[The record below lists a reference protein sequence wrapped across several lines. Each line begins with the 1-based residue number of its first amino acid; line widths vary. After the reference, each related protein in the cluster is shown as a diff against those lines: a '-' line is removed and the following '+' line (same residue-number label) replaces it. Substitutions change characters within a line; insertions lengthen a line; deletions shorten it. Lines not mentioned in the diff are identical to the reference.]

1 MPVLEARAVCKS
13 YGAGVQALRDVS
25 LSVATGSFTA
35 VTGPSGSGKTTLL
48 ALTGALDYPTKG
60 TILFDGR
67 DLGRCSDA
75 ERTRVR
81 RRMGFAF
88 QSFALIARL
97 AVWEN
102 ITYPLI
108 PRGTSR
114 AERYR
119 RALELLTRLGLENRL
134 MARPEELSGG
144 EQQRVAFARALA
156 GDPEVILAD
165 EPTSNLD
172 PQTADTVAT
181 MLRERHERGATV
193 LIASHDPKLLAAAGT
208 VHCMKGGRI
217 QHGHEA
223 Q

>member
-1 MPVLEARAVCKS
+1 MPVVEARAVSKS
-13 YGAGVQALRDVS
+13 YGTGVQALKDVS
-25 LSVATGSFTA
+25 LSVAAGSFIA
-35 VTGPSGSGKTTLL
+35 ITGPSGSGKTTLL

-60 TILFDGR
+60 TVFFDGR

-88 QSFALIARL
+88 QSFALISRL

-108 PRGTSR
+108 PRGVPR
-114 AERYR
+114 VERYR
-119 RALELLTRLGLENRL
+119 IAVELLTRLDLANRL
-134 MARPEELSGG
+134 MALPEELSGG

-156 GDPEVILAD
+156 GDPEVLIAD

-172 PQTADTVAT
+172 PQTAEVVAM
-181 MLRERHERGATV
+181 MLRERHARGATV
-193 LIASHDPKLLAAAGT
+193 LVSSHDPKLLAAGGSVYRMEAG
-208 VHCMKGGRI
+208 RLLR
-217 QHGHEA
+217 A
-223 Q
+223 

>member
-1 MPVLEARAVCKS
+1 MAILEAHAVCKS
-13 YGAGVQALRDVS
+13 YGTGVQALRDVS
-25 LSVATGSFTA
+25 LSVEAGSFTA
-35 VTGPSGSGKTTLL
+35 ITGPSGSGKTTLL
-48 ALTGALDYPTKG
+48 ALTGALAYPTKG
-60 TILFDGR
+60 TVHFDGR

-97 AVWEN
+97 PVWEN

-108 PRGTSR
+108 PRGIPR

-119 RALELLTRLGLENRL
+119 RAVDLLTRLGLANRL

-144 EQQRVAFARALA
+144 EQQRAAFARALA
-156 GDPEVILAD
+156 GEPEVILAD

-172 PQTADTVAT
+172 PSMADVVVE
-181 MLRERHERGATV
+181 MLRERHARGATV
-193 LIASHDPKLLAAAGT
+193 LVATHDPKLLERAGA
-208 VHCMKGGRI
+208 VFRMEGGRI
-217 QHGHEA
+217 I
-223 Q
+223 